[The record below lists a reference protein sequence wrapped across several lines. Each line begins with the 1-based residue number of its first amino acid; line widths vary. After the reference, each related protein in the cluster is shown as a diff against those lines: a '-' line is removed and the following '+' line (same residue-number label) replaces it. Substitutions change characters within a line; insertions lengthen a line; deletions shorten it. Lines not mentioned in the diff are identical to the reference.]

1 MKNEKI
7 TYKKYA
13 EQKAEKS
20 PLWKDCFLAFL
31 FGGGI
36 CLFGQGLFSLYAFLG
51 CSEKTAGILVSVTL
65 IFLAALFTGIGIFD
79 RIARI
84 AGAGTLVPITG
95 FANAMASPAID
106 AKAEGWILGVG
117 AKTFNVAGPGL
128 GSKLFTIA
136 GPVILYGTL
145 ASVLYGVIY
154 YIVGLF

>member
-1 MKNEKI
+1 MPSRKP
-7 TYKKYA
+7 
-13 EQKAEKS
+13 KS
-20 PLWKDCFLAFL
+20 LLSGRIAFL
-31 FGGGI
+31 
-36 CLFGQGLFSLYAFLG
+36 LFSLGAESVFLG
-51 CSEKTAGILVSVTL
+51 RDFFPCMHFSAAAKKQPE
-65 IFLAALFTGIGIFD
+65 FLAALFTGIGIFD

-117 AKTFNVAGPGL
+117 AKTFNVAGP
-128 GSKLFTIA
+128 
-136 GPVILYGTL
+136 VILYGTL

>member
-65 IFLAALFTGIGIFD
+65 IFLAALFTGIGRFD
-79 RIARI
+79 RIARS
-84 AGAGTLVPITG
+84 AGA
-95 FANAMASPAID
+95 
-106 AKAEGWILGVG
+106 
-117 AKTFNVAGPGL
+117 
-128 GSKLFTIA
+128 
-136 GPVILYGTL
+136 
-145 ASVLYGVIY
+145 
-154 YIVGLF
+154 

>member
-95 FANAMASPAID
+95 FANAMSSASIEY
-106 AKAEGWILGVG
+106 KTEGLIFGTSV
-117 AKTFNVAGPGL
+117 KM
-128 GSKLFTIA
+128 FTIV
-136 GPVILYGTL
+136 GPVVVNG
-145 ASVLYGVIY
+145 
-154 YIVGLF
+154 IVWSTVVGIIHLLIFGRY

>member
-36 CLFGQGLFSLYAFLG
+36 CLFGQGLFFLYAFLG

-95 FANAMASPAID
+95 FANAMVSPALEF
-106 AKAEGWILGVG
+106 KREGFILGVG
-117 AKTFNVAGPGL
+117 AKMF
-128 GSKLFTIA
+128 SIA
-136 GPVILYGTL
+136 GPVILYGSA
-145 ASVLYGVIY
+145 ASVIYGLILA
-154 YIVGLF
+154 IFG